1 MKHIYLNN
9 AATTWPKPPAVADA
23 VYRFMTQDGANASRG
38 SASERDLKSLGLLFA
53 VREQAAEMFGGYEDA
68 APQYVTFTQN
78 VTHSLNIVLKGYLKR
93 GMRVLTTSVEH
104 NSVIRPLRE
113 LETGGV
119 RVEIMR
125 CSAKGFLSPKTL
137 DEALKEHADM
147 VVMTHCSNVSG
158 SLQPIEEAAL
168 ICAKR
173 GVPLVVDCAQTA
185 GIIDIN
191 AKDLG
196 LSALCF
202 TGHKG
207 LMGPQG
213 TGGIV
218 WKPDFAEKCS
228 PLAVGGTGSLSH
240 EETQPGLMPDKFE
253 AGTPNL
259 PGLAGL
265 NAAFEYL
272 KDKTPAAI
280 AETERNLGERL
291 EEGLLRIY
299 GLHIAGAM
307 RGEGPRLPVYS
318 FNIEGKDNGILARA
332 LSDVFGIESRPGLHC
347 SPLAH
352 RTLGTFPQGALRLS
366 PGCFNTAEEID
377 MTVEAVKELQKRS

>member
-23 VYRFMTQDGANASRG
+23 VYRFMTQDGANVSRG

-53 VREQAAEMFGGYEDA
+53 AREQAAELFGGYEDA

-78 VTHSLNIVLKGYLKR
+78 VTHSLNIVLKGCLKK

-113 LETGGV
+113 LEANGV
-119 RVEIMR
+119 RVEIMP
-125 CSAKGFLSPKTL
+125 CSQKGFLSPQTL
-137 DEALKEHADM
+137 EEALKERADL
-147 VVMTHCSNVSG
+147 VVMTHCSNVCG

-168 ICAKR
+168 ICGR
-173 GVPLVVDCAQTA
+173 HGVPFVVDCAQTA

-191 AKDLG
+191 VSELG
-196 LSALCF
+196 ISALCF

-218 WKPDFAEKCS
+218 WQPDFADRCS
-228 PLAVGGTGSLSH
+228 PLAVGGNGSLSH
-240 EETQPGLMPDKFE
+240 EETQPGIMPDKFE

-265 NAAFEYL
+265 SAAMEYI

-280 AETERNLGERL
+280 AETERKLGERL
-291 EEGLLRIY
+291 EEGLLRIN
-299 GLHIAGAM
+299 GLHITGAL
-307 RGEGPRLPVYS
+307 RGEGARLPVYS
-318 FNIEGKDNGILARA
+318 FNIEGKDNGILARS
-332 LSDVFGIESRPGLHC
+332 LSDIYGIESRPGLHC

-366 PGCFNTAEEID
+366 PGCFNTEEEID
-377 MTVEAVKELQKRS
+377 LTVEAVKELQKRS